1 MTLIQVRDLHKT
13 LDGVPVL
20 RGVSFAVARGE
31 TLVVIG
37 RSGGGKS
44 VLLKHLIGLMH
55 PDAGRVTVDGVELS
69 ALPERALEA
78 VRLKFGMVFQ
88 GAALFDSLTA
98 FENVAFPL
106 REHRRLGRDG
116 LQARVRECL
125 KLVDLEGVS
134 DQYPG
139 TLSGGMKKRV
149 GLARALALEP
159 EIVLYDEPTAGL
171 DRVTARGIDR
181 LIRRLNAEL
190 GMTAVIVTHDLE
202 SALGVADR
210 LALLDGGVIAAL
222 GTPEELKRMPDD
234 TVQAFLKME

>member
-20 RGVSFAVARGE
+20 RGVSVEVARGE

-44 VLLKHLIGLMH
+44 VLLKHLIGLMR
-55 PDAGRVTVDGVELS
+55 PDAGSVTVDGVELTGLS
-69 ALPERALEA
+69 ERKLEA
-78 VRLKFGMVFQ
+78 VRLRFGMVFQ
-88 GAALFDSLTA
+88 GAALFDSMTA

-106 REHRRLGRDG
+106 REHRRLKREA

-125 KLVDLEGVS
+125 QLVDLEGVE

-190 GMTAVIVTHDLE
+190 GMTSVIVTHDLE

-222 GTPEELKRMPDD
+222 GTPDELKSMPDE